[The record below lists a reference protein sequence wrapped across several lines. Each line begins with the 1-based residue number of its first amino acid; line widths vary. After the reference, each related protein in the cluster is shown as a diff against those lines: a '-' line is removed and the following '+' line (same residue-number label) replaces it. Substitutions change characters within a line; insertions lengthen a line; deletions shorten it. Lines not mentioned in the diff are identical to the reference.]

1 MLFNEFTLDNLVSQ
15 PARVRVTILVGV
27 FLLILA
33 LAYFLLIKP
42 RLVQLELL
50 EKKRINLDKIYQ
62 VKNATITTLPFYQ
75 EKLKSLQKIE
85 ETIQSQ
91 MTSAPEFSG
100 LIGAITKLSEN
111 NGLRVT
117 LFKPESEEKQAGYI
131 VMPINLIV
139 NGDYTHLALFL
150 NQLLALNKII
160 TVQELSLAPLTDAT
174 YLNMK
179 LNLSTYRDSG
189 EKIASA
195 SDAKLPD
202 LSELTS
208 SVHKI
213 PLNPNPFAL
222 SLFTLNNPEEPLTA
236 FTLASLKM
244 VGTIEKQGEIWA
256 LVATTENRIFRVRIG
271 MRMGELSGTV
281 VEVNQQEI
289 KIIQTL
295 QNGAKREV
303 SLKMSE
309 DEITEPRPSENG
321 KTKAN

>member
-117 LFKPESEEKQAGYI
+117 LLKPEAEEKQAGYI
-131 VMPINLIV
+131 AMPINLIV

-208 SVHKI
+208 SAHKI

-222 SLFTLNNPEEPLTA
+222 SLSTLNNPEEPLTA

-256 LVATTENRIFRVRIG
+256 LIATTENSIFRVRIG

-309 DEITEPRPSENG
+309 DEITEPRPLENG